1 MIAGSRVGGLTYFH
15 LHLYP
20 HMTNPTNRCSFP
32 YLANFMAAVVG
43 LALSN
48 FAAFCSMIYI
58 LHSKLCDLQFHR
70 DSSKSQASLYQGSQ
84 MFQSICR
91 YDRRSFLYLAK
102 FFHLFHD
109 IHLAPKKFSDLQFHH
124 GLLQL
129 ASFTLPEFIKK
140 FKPFMAIFHPRHNRA
155 LPNAH

>member
-1 MIAGSRVGGLTYFH
+1 MFLSILSQFYGHGCRVG
-15 LHLYP
+15 
-20 HMTNPTNRCSFP
+20 
-32 YLANFMAAVVG
+32 
-43 LALSN
+43 
-48 FAAFCSMIYI
+48 AFELCCFLFRDIHVELKTFMIYN
-58 LHSKLCDLQFHR
+58 STA
-70 DSSKSQASLYQGSQ
+70 DSSKSQASLYQASQ
-84 MFQSICR
+84 MFQIICR

-102 FFHLFHD
+102 FFHLFCD

-140 FKPFMAIFHPRHNRA
+140 FKPFMAIFHPCHNRA